1 MELER
6 QFRSSEYLGRTPRI
20 QLSLAL
26 DLSERQI
33 KIWFQNRRMKRK
45 RERQAAA
52 ADDQCSS
59 SSQPETEMLAERP
72 AGPSTGE
79 SSSSSAAAA
88 DASRTASV
96 AAQYWS
102 SRDPQ
107 VGSTTIA
114 GPETAPF
121 AAKELPVYGGGGGG
135 GAEMMPVSDTSGAE
149 HSLYRKYMTN
159 NDASCGYGFDNYK
172 TEVYANHVV
181 YPGGQWI
188 QYGGWSRQS
197 PSCGYAQVNST
208 TAQARGYSSSGFY
221 GQSVTNGESTAIPDR
236 SYGGAVY
243 NYG

>member
-79 SSSSSAAAA
+79 SSSAAAA

-121 AAKELPVYGGGGGG
+121 AAKELPVYGGSGGG